1 MHKTRFNVLCLV
13 IALLAL
19 ANSAS
24 ATLYLNSGQYRFNV
38 RVSNSSFKDISN
50 ARGRVF
56 VSGNS
61 ARIDVEAPGYRTGY
75 QYVYLRDNVTNYSA
89 NVRLDDPTIWINLIG
104 SNHKPIADASTSHY
118 SQSMYWGDEFGFT
131 GQFSKKGFE
140 KLTAR
145 DFTVRINS
153 MYAFGPRVYLT
164 SSGDNWRF
172 EIIVKRRDMNSMFS
186 NRFEVVV
193 KCDPDETAP
202 TFASLLELAKDYTD
216 NVEMATRARS
226 EDEIALLQCRLES
239 NATRLIGSFVALA
252 VDEQSQLL
260 QVLPADSALVR
271 QLKGISAF
279 NNMHQ

>member
-1 MHKTRFNVLCLV
+1 MHKTRFNVLCLL

-19 ANSAS
+19 ATSAS

-38 RVSNSSFKDISN
+38 RVTNNSFKDISG

-89 NVRLDDPTIWINLIG
+89 NIRLDDPTIWINLIG
-104 SNHKPIADASTSHY
+104 SDHKPIADASTSHY
-118 SQSMYWGDEFGFT
+118 SQGMYWGDEFGFT

-164 SSGDNWRF
+164 SNGDSWRF
-172 EIIVKRRDMNSMFS
+172 EIIVKRRDMNSIFT

-202 TFASLLELAKDYTD
+202 TMASLLELARDYSA
-216 NVEMATRARS
+216 NVEMASQARS
-226 EDEIALLQCRLES
+226 EEDVSLLQCRLES
-239 NATRLIGSFVALA
+239 NATQIIGAFMTLA
-252 VDEQSQLL
+252 DDEQSEIL
-260 QVLPADSALVR
+260 QTLPHNSVLVR

-279 NNMHQ
+279 NNMHR